1 MNSFKTVVEIATPGI
16 AFTLLLA
23 VGLNLT
29 PSDFARVRRA
39 PLVVAV
45 GLLAPLAALPA
56 IAVMLIWWFEPDPF
70 VEAGLLLVAACP
82 IGGISNSYSYLAR
95 ASTALSVTL
104 TGLSSAIA
112 IGTIPLMTRGFER
125 VTREPLGASA
135 PVSVLVMQMVFILAL
150 PIGLGMFIRHRWPG
164 WASAS
169 SGAVQRLAFALL
181 AVLLLLIITVERD
194 RIVSE
199 LADVVMIAAVF
210 VTASFVVGWLA
221 GAAVRAGGADR
232 FTLGAEF
239 ATRNVAIATAIAVT
253 LLGRTEFAAFA
264 SVYFLTELPIML
276 AAVVVWR
283 RMQASPARQARSG
296 ADGGLPPGR

>member
-1 MNSFKTVVEIATPGI
+1 MNSFKTIVEIVTPGI

-56 IAVMLIWWFEPDPF
+56 IAVTLIWWFEPDPF
-70 VEAGLLLVAACP
+70 VTAGLLLVAACP

-150 PIGLGMFIRHRWPG
+150 PIGLGMTIRHRWPDR
-164 WASAS
+164 ASAS
-169 SGAVQRLAFALL
+169 SKAVQILAFALL
-181 AVLLLLIITVERD
+181 AVLLLLIIAVERD
-194 RIVSE
+194 RIASG
-199 LADVVMIAAVF
+199 LAEVVQIAAVF

-221 GAAVRAGGADR
+221 GTVVRASGADR
-232 FTLGAEF
+232 FTLASEF
-239 ATRNVAIATAIAVT
+239 ATRNVAIATTIAVT

-276 AAVVVWR
+276 AAVAVWR
-283 RMQASPARQARSG
+283 WRQARTV
-296 ADGGLPPGR
+296 RR

>member
-1 MNSFKTVVEIATPGI
+1 
-16 AFTLLLA
+16 
-23 VGLNLT
+23 
-29 PSDFARVRRA
+29 
-39 PLVVAV
+39 
-45 GLLAPLAALPA
+45 
-56 IAVMLIWWFEPDPF
+56 
-70 VEAGLLLVAACP
+70 
-82 IGGISNSYSYLAR
+82 
-95 ASTALSVTL
+95 
-104 TGLSSAIA
+104 
-112 IGTIPLMTRGFER
+112 
-125 VTREPLGASA
+125 
-135 PVSVLVMQMVFILAL
+135 MQMVFILAL

-283 RMQASPARQARSG
+283 RMQGSPPASP
-296 ADGGLPPGR
+296 

>member
-1 MNSFKTVVEIATPGI
+1 MITLRSVVDIATPVI

-39 PLVVAV
+39 PSVIAV
-45 GLLAPLAALPA
+45 GLLAPLAVLPA
-56 IAVMLIWWFEPDPF
+56 IALMLTWWFEPDPF

-82 IGGISNSYSYLAR
+82 IGGISNTYSYLAR

-104 TGLSSAIA
+104 TGLSSAMA
-112 IGTIPLMTRGFER
+112 IGTIPLMTRVFEH
-125 VTREPLGASA
+125 VAREPLGASA
-135 PVSVLVMQMVFILAL
+135 PVSVLVMQMVLILAL
-150 PIGLGMFIRHRWPG
+150 PVGLGMAIRHRLPA
-164 WASAS
+164 WAAAS
-169 SGAVQRLAFALL
+169 STTVQRLAFVLL
-181 AVLLLLIITVERD
+181 AVLLLLIIAVERH
-194 RIVSE
+194 RIAAE
-199 LADVVMIAAVF
+199 LTDVVMIAAVF
-210 VTASFVVGWLA
+210 VTASFAVGWLA
-221 GAAVRAGGADR
+221 GAAVRASGADR

-276 AAVVVWR
+276 AAVVVRRRWR
-283 RMQASPARQARSG
+283 PSPPERA
-296 ADGGLPPGR
+296 

>member
-39 PLVVAV
+39 PAVVAV

-56 IAVMLIWWFEPDPF
+56 IAGMLIWWFEPDPF
-70 VEAGLLLVAACP
+70 VKAGLLLVAVCP

-112 IGTIPLMTRGFER
+112 IGAIPLMTRVFEL
-125 VTREPLGASA
+125 VMREPLGASA
-135 PVSVLVMQMVFILAL
+135 PVSVLVVQMVFILAL
-150 PIGLGMFIRHRWPG
+150 PVGLGMFVRHRWPA

-199 LADVVMIAAVF
+199 LADVVTIAAVF

-221 GAAVRAGGADR
+221 GVAVRASGADR
-232 FTLGAEF
+232 FTLAAEF
-239 ATRNVAIATAIAVT
+239 ATRNVAIATAIAVA

-283 RMQASPARQARSG
+283 WRRDRAARG
-296 ADGGLPPGR
+296 A

>member
-1 MNSFKTVVEIATPGI
+1 MDSFKTVVEIATPGI

-39 PLVVAV
+39 RAVVAM
-45 GLLAPLAALPA
+45 GLLAPLAVLPVIAL
-56 IAVMLIWWFEPDPF
+56 MLIWWFEPKPF

-112 IGTIPLMTRGFER
+112 IGTIPLMTRVFER
-125 VTREPLGASA
+125 VTQEPLGASA
-135 PVSVLVMQMVFILAL
+135 PVLVLVMQMVFILAL
-150 PIGLGMFIRHRWPG
+150 PVGLGMFIRHRWPG

-169 SGAVQRLAFALL
+169 SKSVQRLAFALL
-181 AVLLLLIITVERD
+181 AVLLLLIIAVERD
-194 RIVSE
+194 RIASE
-199 LADVVMIAAVF
+199 LAEVVQIAAVF

-221 GAAVRAGGADR
+221 GTVVRASGADR
-232 FTLGAEF
+232 FALASEF

-264 SVYFLTELPIML
+264 SVYFLTELPLML
-276 AAVVVWR
+276 AAAVVWR
-283 RMQASPARQARSG
+283 RYRERPSLLSPSS
-296 ADGGLPPGR
+296 

>member
-1 MNSFKTVVEIATPGI
+1 VDSFKTVVEIATPGI

-39 PLVVAV
+39 RAVVAM
-45 GLLAPLAALPA
+45 GLLAPLAVLPA
-56 IAVMLIWWFEPDPF
+56 IALLLIWWFAPKPF
-70 VEAGLLLVAACP
+70 VTAGLLLVAVCP

-112 IGTIPLMTRGFER
+112 IGSIPLMTRAFER

-150 PIGLGMFIRHRWPG
+150 PVGLGMFIRHRWPG

-169 SGAVQRLAFALL
+169 STSVQRLAFALL
-181 AVLLLLIITVERD
+181 AVLLLLIIAVERD
-194 RIVSE
+194 RIASG
-199 LADVVMIAAVF
+199 LAEVVQIAAVF

-221 GAAVRAGGADR
+221 GTVVRASRADR
-232 FTLGAEF
+232 FTLAAEF
-239 ATRNVAIATAIAVT
+239 ATRNVAIATTIAVT

-264 SVYFLTELPIML
+264 SVYFLTELPLML
-276 AAVVVWR
+276 AAVALWR
-283 RMQASPARQARSG
+283 RWQRFPASPA
-296 ADGGLPPGR
+296 